1 MRLPVLLLACSLFA
15 GVLCAQEQER
25 SLAQRLNYIPM
36 KPGEGWANPL
46 ANKEF
51 NKASVVPTE
60 SKVKAGSYSGE
71 KDFDAGTY
79 SNTRSFFGIKNPWFG
94 RKVFKTGQENLTTKY
109 ELKATE
115 KQFVTDKAR
124 VKSFAETDRKP
135 MDASQGPAETR
146 PFLVQGKSQ
155 KALDQQS
162 NQKELT
168 IDEVRKILNKDR

>member
-1 MRLPVLLLACSLFA
+1 MRLPCLLLACSLVA

-25 SLAQRLNYIPM
+25 TLAQRLNYIPM

-46 ANKEF
+46 ADKQF
-51 NKASVVPTE
+51 NKASIVPTDA
-60 SKVKAGSYSGE
+60 KVKSGTYSGE
-71 KDFDAGTY
+71 KDFDAGSY

-94 RKVFKTGQENLTTKY
+94 RKVFKTSQDNLTTKY

-115 KQFVTDKAR
+115 KQFLTDPAR
-124 VKSFAETDRKP
+124 VKSFSETNRVPVDS
-135 MDASQGPAETR
+135 MEGPTETR

-168 IDEVRKILNKDR
+168 IDEVRKILNKNR